1 MSTYKSDFLN
11 VLAARGFIHQVS
23 EPDALDAP
31 QVHAAW
37 MDGAHLDLVSKG
49 QIIAMDY
56 DGQNRQVLVSA
67 DPHYD
72 LSFDQQYKTMYAFVP
87 SAADKTQELLT
98 TTSLRTPADQ

>member
-1 MSTYKSDFLN
+1 MATYDAEN
-11 VLAARGFIHQVS
+11 QQGFNFT